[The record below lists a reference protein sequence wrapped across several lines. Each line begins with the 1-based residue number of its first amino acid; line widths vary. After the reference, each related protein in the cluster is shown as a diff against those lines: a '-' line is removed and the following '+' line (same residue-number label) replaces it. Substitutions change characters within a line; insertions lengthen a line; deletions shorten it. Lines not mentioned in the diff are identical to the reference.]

1 MKIGKA
7 KYTAEEKKLA
17 DELARSCG
25 YDFASFVCKYKG
37 GKAFLGDLNAVRYVG
52 IPPAILV
59 KDGIASELSVEDSLD
74 LVGRS

>member
-17 DELARSCG
+17 DELARACG

-37 GKAFLGDLNAVRYVG
+37 GKAFLGGLNAVRYVG

-59 KDGIASELSVEDSLD
+59 KDGIASDLSVEDSLE
-74 LVGRS
+74 LIGRS

>member
-25 YDFASFVCKYKG
+25 YDFANFVCKYKR
-37 GKAFLGDLNAVRYVG
+37 GKAFLGGLNALRYVG
-52 IPPAILV
+52 VPPAILV
-59 KDGIASELSVEDSLD
+59 KDGIASELSVEDSFELIE
-74 LVGRS
+74 RS

>member
-1 MKIGKA
+1 MRIAKA
-7 KYTAEEKKLA
+7 KYTAEEKRLA

-25 YDFASFVCKYKG
+25 YDFASFVCKHKG

>member
-25 YDFASFVCKYKG
+25 YDFANFVCKYKG
-37 GKAFLGDLNAVRYVG
+37 GKAFLGALNAMRYVG

-59 KDGIASELSVEDSLD
+59 KDGIASELSVEDSFELI
-74 LVGRS
+74 GRS

>member
-25 YDFASFVCKYKG
+25 YDFANFVCKYKG
-37 GKAFLGDLNAVRYVG
+37 GKAFLGGLNALRYVG
-52 IPPAILV
+52 VPPAILV
-59 KDGIASELSVEDSLD
+59 KDGIASELSVEDSLE
-74 LVGRS
+74 LIGRS